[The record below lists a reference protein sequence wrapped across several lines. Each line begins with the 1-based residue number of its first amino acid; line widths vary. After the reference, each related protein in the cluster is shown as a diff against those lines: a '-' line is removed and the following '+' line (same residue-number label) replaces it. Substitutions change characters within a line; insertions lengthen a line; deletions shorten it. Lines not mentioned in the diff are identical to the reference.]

1 MSTSSHSSL
10 TEAIA
15 AARAGD
21 RSRARDLL
29 SRLIR
34 SDSANAEA
42 WLWMSA
48 VVDTEKERIYCLES
62 ALNLDP
68 TNRAVRRGLVIL
80 GARKPEDEPRKKTS
94 VPRRKVVAST
104 SASPTR
110 TRLTWGMVGAIFL
123 GLVFFA
129 MVGGVVLAFR
139 GMGSGAVVA
148 PTLPP
153 ATDTPTPTP
162 VIPTATPTPIPVET
176 LSFRTPIPTELAQ
189 TPIVFFVPAT
199 PTPTPLIGVT
209 PHPSYEAYRAG
220 ITAFNRGDYEAV
232 QNFMGQVIGLDPTLA
247 DPHYFLGEALR
258 LSGNPVPAIQA
269 YDRAV
274 VMDSEFAPG
283 YLGRA
288 LAQLELTRRQEN
300 ELSGADI
307 PEDFD
312 RALERDPRYL
322 QAYLAKAEILA
333 ELRLWRTM
341 EETLQAALDQGLR
354 DPAVYIGLSVA
365 QYNRGN
371 YEAALENATRGS
383 AADPT
388 NLDGYLAL
396 GRAHTALDEFER
408 ALWPLQTY
416 VAYRFEDPLGWGH
429 LARTYYEQGDIG
441 AALDAANQAL
451 ELNDR
456 YAPAYATRALV
467 NLQLDNLDEALNDV
481 QRARQYGAE
490 SYQLFF
496 AFANVHYARAEYVE
510 AVQMVNEAIAAAETP
525 ARKADS
531 YALRALIYEATN
543 PPLLDE
549 ARLNWQWV
557 LDTEGARETTILM
570 AQTHLAALT
579 GEGPTL
585 TPAVTPTETPT
596 PEPTGDE
603 TDTGEPTPTPTA
615 TTPVP

>member
-1 MSTSSHSSL
+1 MNSSSHSTL

-21 RSRARDLL
+21 RSRARELL
-29 SRLIR
+29 SRIIR

-42 WLWMSA
+42 WLWMSS
-48 VVDTEKERIYCLES
+48 VVDTGRERIYCLES

-68 TNRAVRRGLVIL
+68 TNRAVRRGLEIL
-80 GARKPEDEPRKKTS
+80 GARKPEEQPRRKS
-94 VPRRKVVAST
+94 EVPRRKVVARP
-104 SASPTR
+104 SASPRR
-110 TRLTWGMVGAIFL
+110 TRLTWGMIGAIFL

-129 MVGGVVLAFR
+129 MIGGVVLAFR
-139 GMGSGAVVA
+139 GAGSGAVVA

-162 VIPTATPTPIPVET
+162 VIPTSTSTPIPVET
-176 LSFRTPIPTELAQ
+176 LAHRTPIPPELAQ

-199 PTPTPLIGVT
+199 PTPTPLIGMT

-220 ITAFNRGDYEAV
+220 ITALYRGDYEAV
-232 QNFMGQVIGLDPTLA
+232 ESFMSQVIELDRTLA
-247 DPHYFLGEALR
+247 DAHYFLGEALR
-258 LSGNPVPAIQA
+258 LREDYVQAIQA

-274 VMDSEFAPG
+274 VMDSEYAPA

-288 LAQLELTRRQEN
+288 LAQLELTRREGG

-307 PEDFD
+307 PGDFD
-312 RALERDPRYL
+312 RALERDPRYV
-322 QAYLAKAEILA
+322 QAYLAKAELLGS
-333 ELRLWRTM
+333 LRLWGTM
-341 EETLQAALDQGLR
+341 EDTLQAALEQGIR
-354 DPAVYIGLSVA
+354 EPAVYIKLSVA
-365 QYNRGN
+365 QYHRGN
-371 YEAALENATRGS
+371 FEAALENATTGS

-388 NLDGYLAL
+388 DLDGYLAL
-396 GRAHTALDEFER
+396 GRARTALDEFDQ

-416 VAYRFEDPLGWGH
+416 VAYRPNDPRGWGH
-429 LARTYYEQGDIG
+429 LARTYYEQGDLDT
-441 AALDAANQAL
+441 ALDSANRAL

-456 YAPAYATRALV
+456 YSPAYATRALV
-467 NLQLDNLDEALNDV
+467 NLQLDNLDDALNDV
-481 QRARQYGAE
+481 QRARQFGAE
-490 SYQLFF
+490 NYQLFYTF
-496 AFANVHYARAEYVE
+496 AEIHYARAEYVD
-510 AVQMVNEAIAAAETP
+510 AVRMVNEAIATAETP

-557 LDTEGARETTILM
+557 LDTEGARESTVLL
-570 AQTHLAALT
+570 AQTHLAALS

-585 TPAVTPTETPT
+585 TPAVF
-596 PEPTGDE
+596 PTGTPNPE
-603 TDTGEPTPTPTA
+603 TTAEATAATGPTATPTPTE
-615 TTPVP
+615 P